1 MTKILALCYP
11 YFLMKKSRYYPSL
24 ADFRLLSRKYNVI
37 PLYREILA
45 DTETPVSAFM
55 KIDSGGDAFL
65 LESVEGG
72 EKWGRF
78 CFLGVTPRMV
88 LRSKGD
94 SVEITGPNGK
104 VRREKGPL
112 QVLQKTFARFRAA
125 PVEGGVRFLGGAIGY
140 IGYDVVRH
148 IEKLPEITED
158 DLGLDDIY
166 LIFTD
171 TMLVF
176 DNVEHKIKVVS
187 NAFIEDGADV
197 EALYNDSI
205 AKIEAL
211 VGTLQSSTAN
221 RGDKSGQGAEI
232 PDEAVEKGISSNFKR
247 EDYLKAVNSIKEY
260 IKSGDVI
267 QAVLSQRFSTPLPT
281 SPFDIYRALRVV
293 NPSPYMFFLR
303 LGDLHIVGSSPE
315 ILVRVEDGDV
325 NVKPI
330 AGTRKRGC
338 DEAEDLRLEKEL
350 LSDPKELAEHIMLVD
365 LGRNDIGR
373 VSRTGTVKVS
383 DLMNVERY
391 SHVMHIVTDVHGRM
405 KEGADALDAFS
416 ACFPAGTLSGAPKI
430 RAMEIIEEL
439 EPCRR
444 GVYGGSVGYIGFG
457 GNLDMCIAIRTM
469 IIKDKVVYVQ
479 AGAGI
484 VADSEADKEFEETE
498 NKARGLLKAI
508 ELARELFL

>member
-1 MTKILALCYP
+1 M
-11 YFLMKKSRYYPSL
+11 SR
-24 ADFRLLSRKYNVI
+24 DFNVI
-37 PLYREILA
+37 PVYREILA
-45 DTETPVSAFM
+45 DMETPVSAFM
-55 KIDSGGDAFL
+55 KVDTGGDAFL
-65 LESVEGG
+65 LESVEHG
-72 EKWGRF
+72 EKWGRYS
-78 CFLGVTPRMV
+78 FLGVNPRMI

-94 SVEITGPNGK
+94 DVEVCGPDGELRRDKAPIK
-104 VRREKGPL
+104 VLKEICS
-112 QVLQKTFARFRAA
+112 RFRAA
-125 PVEGGVRFLGGAIGY
+125 VVEGVPSFFGGAIGY

-148 IEKLPEITED
+148 IERLPELAED

-171 TMLVF
+171 TLLVF
-176 DNVEHKIKVVS
+176 DNVEHKIKVIS
-187 NAFIEDGADV
+187 NAFIEDGADIDAIY
-197 EALYNDSI
+197 EGSI
-205 AKIEAL
+205 NKIEAL
-211 VGTLQSSTAN
+211 VETLRT
-221 RGDKSGQGAEI
+221 G
-232 PDEAVEKGISSNFKR
+232 AVEGGLESAMTGEASGGRLAITSNFER
-247 EDYLKAVNSIKEY
+247 ESYLKAVERIKEY

-267 QAVLSQRFSTPLPT
+267 QTVLSQRFSTPLPA

-330 AGTRKRGC
+330 AGTRKRGT
-338 DEAEDLRLEKEL
+338 DEAEDLALEAEL
-350 LSDPKELAEHIMLVD
+350 LADPKELAEHIMLVD

-373 VSRTGTVKVS
+373 VSRPGSVQVS
-383 DLMNVERY
+383 DLMSVERY
-391 SHVMHIVTDVHGRM
+391 SHVMHIVTDVHGKM
-405 KEGADALDAFS
+405 EKGLDGLDAFS
-416 ACFPAGTLSGAPKI
+416 ACFPAGTLTGAPKI

-444 GVYGGSVGYIGFG
+444 GVYGGSVGHIGYS

-469 IIKDKVVYVQ
+469 IIKDDVVYIQ

-498 NKARGLLKAI
+498 NKARGLVKAV
-508 ELARELFL
+508 EMARDF

>member
-1 MTKILALCYP
+1 
-11 YFLMKKSRYYPSL
+11 MKKGRYYPSL
-24 ADFRLLSRKYNVI
+24 EDFRVLSRTYNVV
-37 PLYREILA
+37 PVYREILA

-55 KIDSGGDAFL
+55 KIDHGGDAFL

-72 EKWGRF
+72 DKWGRYS
-78 CFLGVTPRMV
+78 FLGVDPRMV
-88 LRSKGD
+88 LRAKGD
-94 SVEITGPNGK
+94 EVEVLGPHGEVK
-104 VRREKGPL
+104 KEKGPL
-112 QVLQKTFARFRAA
+112 EVLRKISAKFRAA
-125 PVEGGVRFLGGAIGY
+125 PVAGGPRFLGGAIGY

-148 IEKLPEITED
+148 IEKLPQIAED
-158 DLGLDDIY
+158 DLGLDDMY

-171 TMLVF
+171 TLLVF

-187 NAFIEDGADV
+187 NAFVEEGADV
-197 EALYNDSI
+197 AALYNDCLARI
-205 AKIEAL
+205 EGLVEAL
-211 VGTLQSSTAN
+211 RT
-221 RGDKSGQGAEI
+221 GAAESRNNT
-232 PDEAVEKGISSNFKR
+232 PAASHTTEEESHGVISSNFRR
-247 EDYLKAVNSIKEY
+247 EDFLKAVETIKEY
-260 IKSGDVI
+260 IRSGDVI
-267 QAVLSQRFSTPLPT
+267 QAVLSQRFSTSLPAR
-281 SPFDIYRALRVV
+281 PFDIYRALRVV

-303 LGDLHIVGSSPE
+303 LGDLHLVGSSPE

-330 AGTRKRGC
+330 AGTRKRGR
-338 DEAEDLRLEKEL
+338 DEAEDLQLEKDL

-373 VSRTGTVKVS
+373 VSESGTVQVS

-391 SHVMHIVTDVHGRM
+391 SHVMHIVTDVHGRL
-405 KEGADALDAFS
+405 GDGSDALDAFS

-430 RAMEIIEEL
+430 RAMEIIDEL

-444 GVYGGSVGYIGFG
+444 GVYGGSVGYLGYG

-469 IIKDKVVYVQ
+469 IIKDGKVYVQ

-484 VADSEADKEFEETE
+484 VADSHPEKEFEETE

-508 ELARELFL
+508 EMARDLFL